1 MSSIDL
7 SENKSTYFDLL
18 PEEIQDKIWK
28 WVHQLCMADVK
39 SELFSTWPWIQLH
52 PFAGNMDCKL
62 CRSIAAPC
70 GECPQTCN
78 KFIDVWLE
86 I

>member
-28 WVHQLCMADVK
+28 WVHQLYMADLK
-39 SELFSTWPWIQLH
+39 SELFSTWSMYTTAS
-52 PFAGNMDCKL
+52 F
-62 CRSIAAPC
+62 CR
-70 GECPQTCN
+70 
-78 KFIDVWLE
+78 
-86 I
+86 